1 MTVTLDPLVPLPELG
16 LVVVRRV
23 LPELAEG
30 IDPGGQLGLDVFH
43 VVDGV
48 LEL

>member
-30 IDPGGQLGLDVFH
+30 IDPGGQLGLGAFH